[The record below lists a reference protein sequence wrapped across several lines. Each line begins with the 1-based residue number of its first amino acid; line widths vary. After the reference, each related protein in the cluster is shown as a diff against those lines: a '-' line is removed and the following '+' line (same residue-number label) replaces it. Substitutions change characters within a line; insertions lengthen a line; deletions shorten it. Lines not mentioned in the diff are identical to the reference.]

1 MSSENLTQ
9 DASNQQWSNI
19 ATIIEAQIYEE
30 AKGITNVSYA
40 ELTEATENWSEKL
53 ILGRG
58 GFGIVYKGLWK
69 SSVLAI
75 KKIRYHGVVENV
87 KKEAEIHFKQCLNEL
102 RYLNIYRH
110 DNILALYGYSWID
123 SSVAG
128 SEPCLIYQ
136 FMVGGSL
143 ERRLHINNGTDD
155 NGKPLKP
162 LTFDQRLD
170 ILKGTA
176 HGLQYLHTLN
186 NVKPLIHTDIK
197 PANIL
202 LDEYCRPKIGDFGL
216 ARIGSSF
223 KPIEV
228 SSVFGTKPY
237 LPSEYLVYRKLSTK
251 IDTFSFGVVLF
262 EVLTAMKAYDKQRG
276 TDKMFLTQFM
286 WAMHENHEKM
296 LKFTDKNLDPATV
309 SPNLYEKMMEIGF
322 QCTEEKAQNR
332 PEMFDVNQ
340 NIKDFIA
347 EANKER
353 SRNQKRTLNSQ

>member
-1 MSSENLTQ
+1 MTQ
-9 DASNQQWSNI
+9 GSSNQQWSNI

-69 SSVLAI
+69 SSILAI
-75 KKIRYHGVVENV
+75 KKIRYHGVVENA
-87 KKEAEIHFKQCLNEL
+87 KEQAEIHFKQCLNEL
-102 RYLNIYRH
+102 RYLNIFRH
-110 DNILALYGYSWID
+110 DNILALYGHSWD

-143 ERRLHINNGTDD
+143 ERRLHINNSIDD
-155 NGKPLKP
+155 NGKPLTP
-162 LTFDQRLD
+162 LSFNQRLN

-186 NVKPLIHTDIK
+186 NGEPLIHTDIK

-223 KPIEV
+223 TSIEV
-228 SSVFGTKPY
+228 SRVFGTKPY
-237 LPSEYLVYRKLSTK
+237 LPTEYLVYRELSTK

-262 EVLTAMKAYDKQRG
+262 EVLTAMKACDKQRG
-276 TDKMFLTQFM
+276 TGKTQFLREFM
-286 WAMHENHEKM
+286 WTMHKNQEQ
-296 LKFTDKNLDPATV
+296 LFTLIDENLDRATV
-309 SPNLYEKMMEIGF
+309 SPNLYEDLMEIGF
-322 QCTEEKAQNR
+322 RCTEEKAQNR
-332 PEMFDVNQ
+332 PEMFDVNEKLKKIIDK
-340 NIKDFIA
+340 NV
-347 EANKER
+347 
-353 SRNQKRTLNSQ
+353 L